1 MQKPEAPQILSHL
14 EVAAVLSKLV
24 LFIFCEKCFKRT
36 RACLFKVHTVRG
48 FMVLKS
54 YIPTIAYQLE

>member
-24 LFIFCEKCFKRT
+24 LFIFFERCSKKT
-36 RACLFKVHTVRG
+36 QAYLFKVHTVRG
-48 FMVLKS
+48 FMVLKF